1 MFATVNLHLRRL
13 SSRRL
18 IRHERIDPERIERT
32 LGFFVGHLPALLKAE
47 RCNILIYDPVAATV
61 WLEAGTGV
69 RADAFEVPMQDT
81 LIGAVIASG
90 RPRIANDP
98 AEFRGGAAGLDRGQG
113 LAVRNAAY
121 APIRSRYHAEV
132 IGVIEALNKVGQDGF
147 EPADLRPLEEAA
159 EIVQDLVDCV
169 FLAQRVY
176 GAADVV
182 LTGSRQMAAAVTGL
196 MLLGSI
202 VTLLLMAAWSA
213 MPVISDAINPALLPF
228 LPERSH

>member
-18 IRHERIDPERIERT
+18 IRHEHIDPERIEWT
-32 LGFFVGHLPALLKAE
+32 LGFFVGYLPALLKAE

-61 WLEAGTGV
+61 WLEAGTGARV
-69 RADAFEVPMQDT
+69 DAFEVPMQDT

-90 RPRIANDP
+90 RPRIVNDP
-98 AEFRGGAAGLDRGQG
+98 AEFRGGAAGGDRGQG
-113 LAVRNAAY
+113 IAVRNAAY

-182 LTGSRQMAAAVTGL
+182 LTGGPRRRRRS
-196 MLLGSI
+196 
-202 VTLLLMAAWSA
+202 
-213 MPVISDAINPALLPF
+213 PA
-228 LPERSH
+228 

>member
-13 SSRRL
+13 ASRRL
-18 IRHERIDPERIERT
+18 IRHEHLDPARIERT
-32 LGFFVGHLPALLKAE
+32 LGFFVGHLPALLNAE
-47 RCNILIYDPVAATV
+47 RCNILVYDPVAATV
-61 WLEAGTGV
+61 WLEAGTGA
-69 RADAFEVPMQDT
+69 RADGFEAPLQNT

-98 AEFRGGAAGLDRGQG
+98 ADLRGTGAGLDRGPG
-113 LAVRNAAY
+113 IAVRNAAY

-132 IGVIEALNKVGQDGF
+132 IGVIEALNKVGKDGF
-147 EPADLRPLEEAA
+147 ESADLRPLEEAA

-176 GAADVV
+176 GAADVM
-182 LTGSRQMAAAVTGL
+182 LTGSRQTAAAIAGL

-202 VTLLLMAAWSA
+202 VTLLLMSAWSA
-213 MPVISDAINPALLPF
+213 MPVISDAISPSFLPF
-228 LPERSH
+228 LPERSP